1 MGNCYKVHNTDKD
14 LLSDID
20 PLERINTQK
29 KLSNID
35 MMANNQEKNIN
46 DINLTEEQRII
57 DMFYL
62 SKTLLKLTVKQSKN
76 LEEGKEYIINSLGLL
91 INNENKAKDGLTIFG
106 DVNVI
111 KYFINILNIMI

>member
-29 KLSNID
+29 KISNID
-35 MMANNQEKNIN
+35 MM
-46 DINLTEEQRII
+46 DINLTEEQKII

-91 INNENKAKDGLTIFG
+91 INNENKTRDGLTIFG